1 MLKHVEAEGCF
12 GDFWEDVF
20 SLKITTANEREVL
33 MKKKNAKPK
42 SKQLELQT
50 SEASGFHSY
59 IRKVMLF
66 NSTPKVNLVG
76 KRQIDAPTIETP
88 ATS

>member
-1 MLKHVEAEGCF
+1 MLKYVEAEGCF

-20 SLKITTANEREVL
+20 SLKITTTKEREVL

-42 SKQLELQT
+42 SKQSEFQT
-50 SEASGFHSY
+50 SEESGFNSY
-59 IRKVMLF
+59 MRKVMLF

-76 KRQIDAPTIETP
+76 
-88 ATS
+88 

>member
-1 MLKHVEAEGCF
+1 MFKHVEAEGCF

-20 SLKITTANEREVL
+20 SLKITTTQEREVL
-33 MKKKNAKPK
+33 MKEKQAKPK
-42 SKQLELQT
+42 SKLSELQT
-50 SEASGFHSY
+50 SGESGLNSY

-76 KRQIDAPTIETP
+76 
-88 ATS
+88 